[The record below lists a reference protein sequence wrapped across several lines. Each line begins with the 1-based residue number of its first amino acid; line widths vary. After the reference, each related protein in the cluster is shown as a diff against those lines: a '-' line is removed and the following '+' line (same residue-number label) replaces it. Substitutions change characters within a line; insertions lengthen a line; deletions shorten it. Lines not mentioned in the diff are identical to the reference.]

1 MLRLGL
7 SLSKPTVSKPRERL
21 LQRIL
26 DCMGRALVSIRWFRY
41 AFGYSTQAATRPA
54 ALNLMTLSYH

>member
-1 MLRLGL
+1 MQRLGL

-26 DCMGRALVSIRWFRY
+26 DRMSRALVSIRY
-41 AFGYSTQAATRPA
+41 ATRPA
-54 ALNLMTLSYH
+54 ALNLMTLNLQYTQ